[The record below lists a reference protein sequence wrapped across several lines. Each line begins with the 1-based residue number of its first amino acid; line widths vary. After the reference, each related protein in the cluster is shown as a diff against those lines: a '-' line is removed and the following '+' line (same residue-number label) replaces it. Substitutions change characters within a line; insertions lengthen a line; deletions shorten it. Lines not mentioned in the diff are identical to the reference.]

1 MDLDSRCGLPPAE
14 PDTVRVG
21 LVATFARWKGHL
33 AFLQALAKVDRSLTI
48 RGYIVGGPIYRTAG
62 SQFSL
67 EELQAEVARLNMD
80 GRIGFTG
87 FIDDTAAAVRTL
99 DIVVHA
105 STKPEPFGMAIVE
118 AMACGK
124 AVVVSDLGGAR
135 ELFEEERTAIGH
147 RPGDVAQLAEKI
159 AFLAQN
165 ASLRARLGKQAAA
178 AARSRFHESEM
189 AANFRRVY
197 ESVIDGTAAAA

>member
-1 MDLDSRCGLPPAE
+1 
-14 PDTVRVG
+14 
-21 LVATFARWKGHL
+21 
-33 AFLQALAKVDRSLTI
+33 
-48 RGYIVGGPIYRTAG
+48 
-62 SQFSL
+62 
-67 EELQAEVARLNMD
+67 
-80 GRIGFTG
+80 
-87 FIDDTAAAVRTL
+87 
-99 DIVVHA
+99 
-105 STKPEPFGMAIVE
+105 MAIVE

-135 ELFEEERTAIGH
+135 ELFEEGKTAIGH
-147 RPGDVAQLAEKI
+147 RPGDVVQLAEKI